1 MDKQNNDPSCP
12 CGSGKD
18 FDLCCKKA
26 YDAINSARHKLKA
39 AMKDPITAQEL
50 KKLLKQHK

>member
-18 FDLCCKKA
+18 FDQCCKKA